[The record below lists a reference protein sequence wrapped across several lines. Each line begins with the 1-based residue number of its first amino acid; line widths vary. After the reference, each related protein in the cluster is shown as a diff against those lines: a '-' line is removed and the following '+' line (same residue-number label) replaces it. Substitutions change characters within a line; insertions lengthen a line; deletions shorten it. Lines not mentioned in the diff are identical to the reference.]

1 MCCLRIED
9 KFVRTRCNA
18 PPPPNEVRKRRCRVE
33 VWIEQG
39 IRNGRM
45 TTPTLEEIVPC
56 RPASHAGRE
65 RVWGSCGE
73 RGQKFGSRWVG
84 QPSQEVVPFLSIRI
98 NPPVKKRL
106 LLPKG
111 IQRTQCLYSYW
122 SFFLP
127 SRTCLPG
134 IYHYYVCWYGLRD
147 HSSQDEK
154 ILCQAY
160 YSYTY
165 RKQNTQGKIRTCK
178 KKAKRRRRT
187 GNE

>member
-73 RGQKFGSRWVG
+73 RGQKFGSRWVD

-98 NPPVKKRL
+98 NPPVKKGFFYLKAYNALSVCTRTG
-106 LLPKG
+106 PSSYRVEHVYQVYIITMYVGTGCG
-111 IQRTQCLYSYW
+111 ITAHKTRKYCAKRTIHIHTGSK
-122 SFFLP
+122 
-127 SRTCLPG
+127 T
-134 IYHYYVCWYGLRD
+134 H
-147 HSSQDEK
+147 
-154 ILCQAY
+154 
-160 YSYTY
+160 
-165 RKQNTQGKIRTCK
+165 
-178 KKAKRRRRT
+178 KAK
-187 GNE
+187 